1 MSTKICLNAF
11 DAAYAHLHNSPMAKH
26 NVQKLLAA
34 IKEAKGLKTQT
45 DLAGFI
51 GRSVSQPQVSR
62 WMRGDQEPDRNYYD
76 LIVAA
81 AERAGLLDVS
91 SEDMAAALPG
101 PILRKTVK
109 LKGYVGA
116 GSEAHFYALADEE
129 YEEVLAPA
137 NGTDRTVAVEI
148 KGTSMGPHL
157 VSWLVYYDDI
167 HSPVAES
174 LIGKLC
180 VVGLADDRILI
191 KKIQRGRNGTY
202 RLLSNHP
209 DEPVIEDAE
218 IEWAAPV
225 TSMAPRS

>member
-11 DAAYAHLHNSPMAKH
+11 DTTYAHLHNLPMAKH

-62 WMRGDQEPDRNYYD
+62 WMRGDQEPDRSYYD

-91 SEDMAAALPG
+91 SEDMAAALPE

-116 GSEAHFYALADEE
+116 GSEAHFYALE
-129 YEEVLAPA
+129 
-137 NGTDRTVAVEI
+137 
-148 KGTSMGPHL
+148 
-157 VSWLVYYDDI
+157 
-167 HSPVAES
+167 
-174 LIGKLC
+174 
-180 VVGLADDRILI
+180 
-191 KKIQRGRNGTY
+191 
-202 RLLSNHP
+202 
-209 DEPVIEDAE
+209 
-218 IEWAAPV
+218 
-225 TSMAPRS
+225 RSQNNYTFKHFYA